1 MDSYETPTYVRSLQV
16 HNKTSGTDAT
26 PLANTMGSCLAILDG
41 EERRKREERATT
53 EDVPDTT
60 IEDLFHEFNSGYKHE
75 GKY

>member
-1 MDSYETPTYVRSLQV
+1 MDSYETPTYVSLQV
-16 HNKTSGTDAT
+16 HNKTSSTHAT
-26 PLANTMGSCLAILDG
+26 PLANTVGSCLAILDG
-41 EERRKREERATT
+41 EERRNTREERATT